1 MTDKEKAQAILE
13 KYNKD
18 YAIFSEKATRK
29 EFRTVLKYVADEANR
44 KQRRIVGL
52 DK

>member
-1 MTDKEKAQAILE
+1 MTDKEKAQKILD
-13 KYNKD
+13 KYDRN

-29 EFRTVLKYVADEANR
+29 EFRTVLKYIADESNR
-44 KQRRIVGL
+44 KQRRLVGL